1 MSYLLIDWEKG
12 FFEANLSA
20 PEAEKIWVFAKK
32 KTAIRQARE
41 WVACLNNARLVC
53 VPKNKK
59 IARKMAKKWQKI
71 LEKDANAQI
80 WIVSQREKVAR
91 YLDDTLN
98 DYPDAS
104 VVLWEQS
111 WAEDEHSETPEYQE
125 ENQETQENQ
134 EHHENQ
140 EVMTSDSEDS
150 SKPNPEIPEMPEAT
164 EPERKSTSIIQDITS
179 QEQKNFQAALALLKK
194 TRPKKKDAL
203 VQTLATT
210 LRINPAQ
217 ANHIIQHLESHG
229 MLSVDITQN
238 IRYFC
243 D

>member
-91 YLDDTLN
+91 YLDDSLN

-111 WAEDEHSETPEYQE
+111 WEAEDEHSETHETHEYQE
-125 ENQETQENQ
+125 ENQENQENQ
-134 EHHENQ
+134 EHHNNLK
-140 EVMTSDSEDS
+140 DSENS
-150 SKPNPEIPEMPEAT
+150 SQSNSEAPKP
-164 EPERKSTSIIQDITS
+164 EPKPASIIQDITS

-203 VQTLATT
+203 VQTLVTT